1 MKLAARLRHLL
12 RTLFRR
18 GQVEQELAREVDFH
32 LEMETKSLERAGA
45 STAEAKHDAQ
55 RAFGGVEQT
64 KEACRDSWGVRF
76 FDHLRQDVAYG
87 LRGLRHNPGF
97 SFVVILTLALGIGA
111 NTAIFSI
118 VHGVLLR
125 DLPYA
130 EPQRLMMLNQS
141 APKAGQPQL
150 GFSVPDFTDFRE
162 RSRAFESL
170 AEYHSMWFILL
181 GRKDPER
188 VQTGVVSDNFF
199 DLLGVKPL
207 LGRGFLPGEDRP
219 GAPAVLVLSYEYWQR
234 SFGGAPDVV
243 GQVFEMNNRPH
254 TVVGVLPSL
263 PAFPNADQV
272 YMPASACP
280 FRGAERTLTNR
291 NGRIIANVFGRMK
304 PGVTAEQAAAD
315 TRRVGVELCGAF
327 PQNYPTDGGYTA
339 GTQSLA
345 SAFTGNT
352 RTPLLVLLATSGF
365 VLLIACANVAN
376 LTLARLVRRD
386 RELAVRLALGAGRA
400 RIFRQLITESTLLAL
415 LGGIA
420 GLALAA
426 GGLHLLV
433 AYARQFLP
441 RADEIAIN
449 GAVLAFTLGLSVL
462 TGLFFGS
469 RAPLPAG
476 DTLTDPLKDGM
487 RGSTG
492 GRGRLRSLL
501 VVGQVAISVPLLVG
515 AGLAARSLFNLQ
527 RVDPGM
533 ETARVLAAALNLN
546 WTRYDDFTKRY
557 SFWERA
563 MQESARVPSVQAVA
577 MSGIEPLNG
586 LVNFATPF
594 RLENRA
600 PDPNAPAPRA
610 TVLVASEDYF
620 AVIGQP
626 MLRGRAFSSG
636 DAATAPRVAI
646 VNQSL
651 ASRHWPNEDPVG
663 RRVTFDSGTTW
674 TTIVGVVANAR
685 QQLNAEPVDEI
696 HTPLRQSGGLISG
709 TILLRTSGPPATLTG
724 DLREAIRRA
733 DAQQPVTRIETLE
746 QVRTASLAPQ
756 KLITVLLGLFAL
768 LALVIT
774 AAGIGG
780 VLAFSVGQRTQEIG
794 IRMALG
800 ASRGTVLWM
809 VLRQGL
815 ALALLGLALGTVAA
829 YFLTQLMTT
838 VLFGVPPTDPLTF
851 ALVIAVL
858 LMVAIVACIA
868 PVRRATGIN
877 PVVALRST

>member
-1 MKLAARLRHLL
+1 MKLTARLRHLL
-12 RTLFRR
+12 RSLFHRSR
-18 GQVEQELAREVDFH
+18 VERELAREVDFH
-32 LEMETKSLERAGA
+32 LEMETRAHERSGTAGPQA
-45 STAEAKHDAQ
+45 RESAL

-97 SFVVILTLALGIGA
+97 SLVVILTLALGIGA

-130 EPQRLMMLNQS
+130 EPDRLVMLNQS

-162 RSRAFESL
+162 RNRAFESL

-199 DLLGVKPL
+199 DLLGVKPV
-207 LGRGFLPGEDRP
+207 LGRTFLPGEDRP
-219 GAPAVLVLSYEYWQR
+219 GAPAVLVLSHEYWQR
-234 SFGGAPDVV
+234 SFGGATDVV

-254 TVVGVLPSL
+254 TVVGVLPPL

-291 NGRIIANVFGRMK
+291 NGRIIANVFARMK
-304 PGVTAEQAAAD
+304 PGVTAGQAAAD
-315 TRRVGVELCGAF
+315 TQRVGVELCGAF

-345 SAFTGNT
+345 SAFTGNA

-386 RELAVRLALGAGRA
+386 REFAVRLALGAGRG
-400 RIFRQLITESTLLAL
+400 RLFRQLITESTLLAV
-415 LGGIA
+415 LGGAA

-426 GGLHLLV
+426 GGLQLLV
-433 AYARQFLP
+433 AYASRFLP

-449 GAVLAFTLGLSVL
+449 GPVLAFTLGVSLL

-469 RAPLPAG
+469 RAPLPASEG
-476 DTLTDPLKDGM
+476 FSNTLKDGS
-487 RGSTG
+487 RGSSA
-492 GRGRLRSLL
+492 GRSRLRSLL
-501 VVGQVAISVPLLVG
+501 VVGQVAVSVPLLVG

-527 RVDPGM
+527 RVDPGI
-533 ETARVLAAALNLN
+533 ETARVLNAALSLN

-557 SFWERA
+557 AFWERA
-563 MQESARVPSVQAVA
+563 MLEAAQLPSVQSVA
-577 MSGIEPLNG
+577 MSGVEPLNG
-586 LVNFATPF
+586 LVNSLAAF
-594 RLENRA
+594 RLEGR
-600 PDPNAPAPRA
+600 PLDPGTPAPRA
-610 TVLVASEDYF
+610 TVLVDSEDYF
-620 AVIGQP
+620 ATIGQP
-626 MLRGRAFSSG
+626 LLRGRAFLPS
-636 DAATAPRVAI
+636 DNATAPRVAI
-646 VNQSL
+646 INQSL
-651 ASRHWPNEDPVG
+651 ASRHWPKEDPVG
-663 RRVTFDSGTTW
+663 GRITFDNGTTW
-674 TTIVGVVANAR
+674 TTIVGVVSNAR
-685 QQLNAEPVDEI
+685 QQINADPVDEI
-696 HTPLRQSGGLISG
+696 HTPLRQSAGLISG
-709 TILLRTSGPPATLTG
+709 NILIRTAASPASLSR

-733 DAQQPVTRIETLE
+733 DAQQPVSRIETLE

-756 KLITVLLGLFAL
+756 KLIAVLLGLFAL
-768 LALVIT
+768 LALLIT

-800 ASRGTVLWM
+800 ASRGAVLWM

-815 ALALLGLALGTVAA
+815 GLVCLGLALGAVAA
-829 YFLTQLMTT
+829 FSLTHLMRTI
-838 VLFGVPPTDPLTF
+838 LFGVPPTDPLTF
-851 ALVIAVL
+851 ALVLAAL
-858 LMVAIVACIA
+858 LGVAAVACIA
-868 PVRRATGIN
+868 PARRATGIN